1 MNFMANGT
9 TACVPATSLPQHK
22 VYKLFLLESLS
33 KEAGAEGLSFE
44 LLSRNVDQP
53 FKYVATW
60 LINEWSK
67 IWLHVTRCFIKHR
80 VI

>member
-1 MNFMANGT
+1 M
-9 TACVPATSLPQHK
+9 
-22 VYKLFLLESLS
+22 
-33 KEAGAEGLSFE
+33 KEARAEGLSFE

-53 FKYVATW
+53 FKYIATW